1 MMSWRRPLADLAKL
15 SVLLSSAS
23 DGGALS
29 RMMVA
34 HFGKGGA
41 SDAGGLFGHGRDRVL
56 RAERHGEASRH
67 YRTNA
72 ALDPPSHPFASG
84 IGSKMGQFSRSK
96 LPPSPLL
103 RCHYF
108 QEPCTRQRS
117 LR

>member
-1 MMSWRRPLADLAKL
+1 MMTWRRPLADLAKL

-56 RAERHGEASRH
+56 RVERHGEASRDH
-67 YRTNA
+67 RANA
-72 ALDPPSHPFASG
+72 ALDPPSHPFANG
-84 IGSKMGQFSRSK
+84 IGPQNGTVYGTHEALHPCARFLAR
-96 LPPSPLL
+96 PLL
-103 RCHYF
+103 LGVIA
-108 QEPCTRQRS
+108 PK
-117 LR
+117 